1 MDAEKNGQSTTTKS
15 GVDEIKVAAV
25 KNKVDN
31 VGSNNSNVQC
41 IIS

>member
-1 MDAEKNGQSTTTKS
+1 MDAEKNSQPTIAKPGI
-15 GVDEIKVAAV
+15 DEIKVAAV